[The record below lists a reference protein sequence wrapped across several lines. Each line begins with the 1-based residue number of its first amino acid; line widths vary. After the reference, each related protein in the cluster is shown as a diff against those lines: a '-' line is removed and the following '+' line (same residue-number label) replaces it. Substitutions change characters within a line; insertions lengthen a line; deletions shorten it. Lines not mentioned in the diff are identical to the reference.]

1 MDPNQFNKKTS
12 QMKKTILIT
21 GCSSGFGKLAAEHL
35 AKQGHTVFATLRNTQ
50 GKNKEVAEEI
60 KAYGQANNLKLFVV
74 DLDVTNETSIQN
86 AMNEVATKTSTID
99 VLINNAGY
107 GNIGLQEAFTIS
119 SAQQMF
125 DVNVFGILRM
135 NKAVLPIMRK
145 QKSGLIINLSSGV
158 GRLVF
163 PFGGIYAASKHAVEA
178 LTESLRLELA
188 PFGIDSV
195 CVEPGGYG
203 TTGFNTAIQFP
214 DDKNVLE
221 SYGSY
226 AEAPYKMMQ
235 AFASSLTEQPDPM
248 EIVSIME
255 ELINAP
261 FGSRKVRYP
270 KANVAEMLHP
280 LNKVSEE
287 IQGQLGFDK
296 LVFNFYQS

>member
-1 MDPNQFNKKTS
+1 
-12 QMKKTILIT
+12 MKKTILIT

-35 AKQGHTVFATLRNTQ
+35 ATQGHTVFATLRNTNDRN
-50 GKNKEVAEEI
+50 KNVAHEI
-60 KAYGQANNLKLFVV
+60 KTFGEANNLKLFVI

-86 AMNEVATKTSTID
+86 AMAEIASKSSTID

-107 GNIGLQEAFTIS
+107 GSFGLQEAFTIA
-119 SAQQMF
+119 SAQQLF

-135 NKAVLPIMRK
+135 NKAVLPLMRK

-163 PFGGIYAASKHAVEA
+163 PFIGIYAASKHAVEA
-178 LTESLRLELA
+178 LTESLKIELA

-195 CVEPGGYG
+195 AIEPGGYG
-203 TTGFNTAIQFP
+203 TTGFSTAIQFS
-214 DDKNVLE
+214 DDKSVLE

-226 AEAPYKMMQ
+226 AEAPQKAMQ
-235 AFASSLTEQPDPM
+235 AFSSSLSEQPNPM
-248 EIVSIME
+248 EIVTIME

-261 FGSRKVRYP
+261 LGSRKVRYP

-287 IQGQLGFDK
+287 IQSQLGFDK

>member
-1 MDPNQFNKKTS
+1 
-12 QMKKTILIT
+12 MKKTILIT

-35 AKQGHTVFATLRNTQ
+35 AKQGHTVFATLRNIKD
-50 GKNKEVAEEI
+50 KNKQVAEEI
-60 KAYGQANNLKLFVV
+60 KSYAESNKLELFVV
-74 DLDVTNETSIQN
+74 DLDVTSETSIQK
-86 AMNEVATKTSTID
+86 AMAEIVSKSSTID

-107 GNIGLQEAFTIS
+107 GNIGLQEAFTIA
-119 SAQQMF
+119 SAKQMF

-135 NKAVLPIMRK
+135 NKVVLPFMRK

-163 PFGGIYAASKHAVEA
+163 PYGGIYAASKHAVQA
-178 LTESLRLELA
+178 LTESLKLELA

-195 CVEPGGYG
+195 AIEPGGYG

-235 AFASSLTEQPDPM
+235 AFASSLIEQPNPM
-248 EIVSIME
+248 EILTIME
-255 ELINAP
+255 ELINAS

-287 IQGQLGFDK
+287 IQSQLGFDK
-296 LVFNFYQS
+296 LVFNFYQP